1 MDKIL
6 AEHRRALG
14 DFEVVEIDE
23 ARIEALRGQLA
34 VDVPVDLHWTWNY
47 AGEVEELRALYE
59 RGKKG
64 QWNAETDV
72 DWSIPFP
79 RGEWFLPKEGLLIL
93 PSVLTIM
100 GADDDVCCEA
110 AFDEFA
116 WTLSQLLHGEQ
127 AALQLCGQLTNS
139 CPTMDAKFYA
149 ASQVID
155 EARHVEVLAKFLQRK
170 IGTIYPIGGT
180 LKVLLDLLL
189 EAPTWR
195 TKTLGMQCL
204 FEGMAVG
211 IFDLIQKGSTN
222 PLLSDVI
229 RRVKQ
234 DEARHAAF
242 GILTM
247 RRVVREAAA
256 EELAAMEDFSFNV
269 LETLNANQQLD
280 MLRDLCPKYGLDP
293 ENVVL
298 MLLGQENWAQF
309 NSDVFMHT
317 VIPNLAR
324 LGLITE
330 RTEARYRACGILF
343 GDRFGRG
350 TDADVSASLPGSARD
365 GE

>member
-1 MDKIL
+1 MEKIL
-6 AEHRRALG
+6 AEYRRQLG
-14 DFEVVEIDE
+14 DFEVVDIDE
-23 ARIEALRGQLA
+23 DRVAALRRELD
-34 VDVPVDLHWTWNY
+34 VDVPVDLHWTWTY
-47 AGEVEELRALYE
+47 ASEVEELRALYE

-64 QWNAETDV
+64 QWNAEADI

-79 RGEWFLPKEGLLIL
+79 RDEWFLPREGIQIL
-93 PSVLTIM
+93 PSVLTMM
-100 GADDDVCCEA
+100 GADEATCREA

-116 WTLSQLLHGEQ
+116 HTLSQLLHGEQ
-127 AALQLCGQLTNS
+127 AALQLCGQLTNA

-155 EARHVEVLAKFLQRK
+155 EARHVEVFAKFLERK
-170 IGTIYPIGGT
+170 VGTIYPIGGT
-180 LKVLLDLLL
+180 LKVLLDRLLS
-189 EAPTWR
+189 APTWK

-211 IFDLIQKGSTN
+211 IFDIIQKGSTN

-247 RRVVREAAA
+247 RRTVRDATPD
-256 EELAAMEDFSFNV
+256 ELVEMEDFSFGL
-269 LETLNANQQLD
+269 LEALNANQQLD
-280 MLRDLCPKYGLDP
+280 MLHDLCPKYGLDAD
-293 ENVVL
+293 NVVA
-298 MLLGQENWAQF
+298 MLLAQPEWARF

-317 VIPNLAR
+317 VVPNLAR

-330 RTEARYRACGILF
+330 RTESRYRACGILW
-343 GDRFGRG
+343 GDRFGSG
-350 TDADVSASLPGSARD
+350 TDADVQSSLASS
-365 GE
+365 

>member
-6 AEHRRALG
+6 AEHRRQVG
-14 DFEVVEIDE
+14 GFEVVEIDE
-23 ARIEALRGQLA
+23 KQIDALRAQID
-34 VDVPVDLHWTWNY
+34 VDVPMDLHWTWNY
-47 AGEVEELRALYE
+47 ASEVEELRALYE

-79 RGEWFLPKEGLLIL
+79 RGEWFLPKEGLQLL
-93 PSVLTIM
+93 PSVLAVA
-100 GADDDVCCEA
+100 GADDATCRAA

-116 WTLSQLLHGEQ
+116 WTFSQLLHGEQ
-127 AALQLCGQLTNS
+127 AALQLCGQLTNA

-149 ASQVID
+149 ASQVVD
-155 EARHVEVLAKFLQRK
+155 EARHIEVIAKFLQRK
-170 IGTIYPIGGT
+170 VGTIYPIGGT
-180 LKVLLDLLL
+180 LKVLLDKLL
-189 EAPTWR
+189 EAETWR
-195 TKTLGMQCL
+195 MKTLGMQCL

-211 IFDLIQKGSTN
+211 IFDMIQKGSTN

-242 GILTM
+242 GVLTM
-247 RRVVREAAA
+247 RRTVREATPDEMA
-256 EELAAMEDFSFNV
+256 EMEDFSYNV

-280 MLRDLCPKYGLDP
+280 MLRDLAPKYGLDP
-293 ENVVL
+293 ESVVL
-298 MLLGQENWAQF
+298 MLLGQEDWARF

-317 VIPNLAR
+317 VVPNLAR

-330 RTEARYRACGILF
+330 RTEAKYRACGILY

-350 TDADVSASLPGSARD
+350 VDADVQASLRGQ
-365 GE
+365 